1 MPSAEEENQDRL
13 IGILIRIVID
23 DPKQEQRGTVHKCPN
38 KHKQINYG

>member
-23 DPKQEQRGTVHKCPN
+23 DPKQEQRGTVNKCPN
-38 KHKQINYG
+38 KHKQINYS